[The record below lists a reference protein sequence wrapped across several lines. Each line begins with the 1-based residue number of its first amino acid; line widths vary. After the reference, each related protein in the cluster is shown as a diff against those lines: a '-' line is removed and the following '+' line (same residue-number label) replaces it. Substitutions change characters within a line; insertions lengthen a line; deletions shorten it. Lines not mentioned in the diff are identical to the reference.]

1 MKTLN
6 TNKITQSIPENG
18 SKGLWGTRGQGEE
31 GLAWQQSEEKPGLA
45 KGQGLSLDQNRSRAA
60 AGRASE
66 KWRQA
71 LGVFLSVVSCMQK

>member
-1 MKTLN
+1 MAAK
-6 TNKITQSIPENG
+6 KDCGGPVGRERKDWHG
-18 SKGLWGTRGQGEE
+18 SRVRKSL
-31 GLAWQQSEEKPGLA
+31 GLA